1 MHGHFFPLLESQF
14 SQNMTNYQDL
24 KLVTA
29 NNKGM
34 LAIIQIKTKK
44 TGKLIYFENYYVCSI
59 TLKLKKDFMNFM
71 VKGLTYVLLCHP

>member
-1 MHGHFFPLLESQF
+1 MHGHFFPLLGSQF

-29 NNKGM
+29 NNQGM

-44 TGKLIYFENYYVCSI
+44 TGKLIYFENYYVRSI
-59 TLKLKKDFMNFM
+59 TLKLRKDFMNFM

>member
-44 TGKLIYFENYYVCSI
+44 TGNSYI
-59 TLKLKKDFMNFM
+59 LKIIMF
-71 VKGLTYVLLCHP
+71 VALL